1 MNVRRQNVRRVIRK
15 TKAQIQ
21 AEHQDYLKRMGYYPN
36 PKGTRVVKMPDYSTN
51 RSVPTSD
58 RVVPIDYGS
67 QLSREQKLATSSG
80 YTIGQ
85 AYNKGGLVVLSKKE
99 AEDTATGKRRA

>member
-1 MNVRRQNVRRVIRK
+1 
-15 TKAQIQ
+15 
-21 AEHQDYLKRMGYYPN
+21 
-36 PKGTRVVKMPDYSTN
+36 
-51 RSVPTSD
+51 
-58 RVVPIDYGS
+58 VPIDYGS

>member
-1 MNVRRQNVRRVIRK
+1 MRRVVRK
-15 TKAQIQ
+15 TKAQVQ
-21 AEHQDYLKRMGYYPN
+21 AEHQDYLKRMGYKPN
-36 PKGTRVVKMPDYSTN
+36 PKGTRVAKMPDYSVSQTA
-51 RSVPTSD
+51 PTSD
-58 RVVPIDYGS
+58 RVVSIDYGS